1 VVQQSAFRA
10 GKYRGF
16 TPGLSLNLTSQRGS
30 LSGWISS
37 SAVTPSI
44 ESMPT
49 YEFRCPD
56 GTIIERIYKI
66 SEAPDEIPSP
76 NGDGM
81 AVRIISGGAGL
92 LFKGSGFYITDYG
105 KDGKK
110 DQRAASEK
118 ASGSAS
124 SESKSSDN
132 ASSSSSSSSGNSSAA
147 PSTPAASSST
157 PSPVSPAPAPKSDK
171 SDK

>member
-1 VVQQSAFRA
+1 
-10 GKYRGF
+10 
-16 TPGLSLNLTSQRGS
+16 
-30 LSGWISS
+30 
-37 SAVTPSI
+37 
-44 ESMPT
+44 MPT

-66 SEAPDEIPSP
+66 SEVPDQIPAP

-110 DQRAASEK
+110 DQRASSSDKEGG
-118 ASGSAS
+118 GSK
-124 SESKSSDN
+124 ESKSSGES
-132 ASSSSSSSSGNSSAA
+132 ASNSGGGGESSSSSGASSSSA
-147 PSTPAASSST
+147 PSSSGSAASSA
-157 PSPVSPAPAPKSDK
+157 PSPKSDK
-171 SDK
+171 KSD